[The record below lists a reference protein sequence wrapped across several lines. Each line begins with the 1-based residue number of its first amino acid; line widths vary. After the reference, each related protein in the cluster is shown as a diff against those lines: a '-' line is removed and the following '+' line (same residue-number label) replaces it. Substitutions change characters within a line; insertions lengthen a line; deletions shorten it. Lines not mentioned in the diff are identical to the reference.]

1 MNVEFAVL
9 GSTPM
14 AAVLAGALAKL
25 HGRKVSWVG
34 RFAHPLRPQRGF
46 DMSVSPL
53 TRPETWQLLREC
65 TPEFTALVDGMEV
78 TERVDP
84 LFVAR
89 QHHGVELISHMH
101 NIAAGFGYSI
111 ERQAISDEYSLAVQ
125 FRDAVRVLRRPFA
138 QLAQNWLTEC
148 GVHVVPTNDVSIQQ
162 KKSGVLHL
170 KGIGETIVAQQVVL
184 ADDDAIFLHAKP
196 QQIASYFSTVP
207 TLGYLIEP
215 VGEMKSSVVH
225 DVESGLTIYQRKNG
239 ALDCVAPDLS
249 QNIESRICSHVDRGN
264 SVRLAGKTN
273 FEVLRSKDGAAFVGE
288 IGSAKPVLLGGFG
301 ATGLFQTPA
310 IARLLT
316 GNGTDFEKSYFEARR
331 IAKNLD
337 VRTNIAEF
345 LPLDVPGNLT

>member
-1 MNVEFAVL
+1 MNVEFAIL

-14 AAVLAGALAKL
+14 AAVLAGALSKL
-25 HGRKVSWVG
+25 HGRSVCWAG

-65 TPEFTALVDGMEV
+65 TPEFTDLVAGMEV

-89 QHHGVELISHMH
+89 QDHGTEVISHMQH
-101 NIAAGFGYSI
+101 VAAGFGYSI
-111 ERQAISDEYSLAVQ
+111 ERQAISDDYSLAVQ
-125 FRDAVRVLRRPFA
+125 FRDAVRLLRRPFA
-138 QLAQNWLTEC
+138 KSAQNWLTEC
-148 GVHVVPTNDVSIQQ
+148 GVHVVPTNDVSVLQ

-170 KGIGETIVAQQVVL
+170 EGNGETIVAQHVVL

-196 QQIASYFSTVP
+196 QQVASYFSTVP
-207 TLGYLIEP
+207 TVGYLIEP
-215 VGEMKSSVVH
+215 VGEMKGSVVH
-225 DVESGLTIYQRKNG
+225 DVDSGLTIYQRKNG
-239 ALDCVAPDLS
+239 ALDCVASDLS
-249 QNIESRICSHVDRGN
+249 QDIEAIICDHVGRDN

-273 FEVLRSKDGAAFVGE
+273 FGTLCSKDGAAFVGE
-288 IGSAKPVLLGGFG
+288 LRPAKPILLGGFG

-316 GNGTDFEKSYFEARR
+316 ENATNFEKSYFDARR
-331 IAKNLD
+331 PAKSPGD
-337 VRTNIAEF
+337 RADIAEF
-345 LPLDVPGNLT
+345 LPFSLPGNLV